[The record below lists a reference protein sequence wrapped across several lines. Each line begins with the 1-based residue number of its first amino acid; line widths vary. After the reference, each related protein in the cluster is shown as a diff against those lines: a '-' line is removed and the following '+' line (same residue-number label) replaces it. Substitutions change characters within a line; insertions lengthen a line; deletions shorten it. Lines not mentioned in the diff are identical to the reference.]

1 MSVLGLVVSFP
12 LLVVSVALSA
22 VPVWF
27 AAKVVGAGRQEF
39 WRVTLALVLAVVLA
53 AVLMVVAGW
62 KGLRVLGAQRGD
74 FGRSIRHTHRFPQS
88 VFAVDDCASP
98 DSEPEAPQR
107 GSEGL
112 WLRTLPM
119 LLPGGSRRASI

>member
-62 KGLRVLGAQRGD
+62 KGLLLWPVVFVVVFSKMLEVSYLGAFLLCILAAAFQVGIAKL
-74 FGRSIRHTHRFPQS
+74 FG
-88 VFAVDDCASP
+88 A
-98 DSEPEAPQR
+98 
-107 GSEGL
+107 
-112 WLRTLPM
+112 M
-119 LLPGGSRRASI
+119 LGTGG